1 MSISMDSTHRDRG
14 GESLIN
20 TVEPMYAFDVHCNG
34 FFPLIVF
41 SYFGNSLMV
50 LLGVVQIDSSLKD

>member
-1 MSISMDSTHRDRG
+1 MDSTHRDRG

-41 SYFGNSLMV
+41 SYFGNVSDITLNFLIPVFFICSL
-50 LLGVVQIDSSLKD
+50 